1 MSTVIGLV
9 DNGKVWMG
17 ADSFATTK
25 GGERRRM
32 ICNKLFTNG
41 PYLIGYIGSVR
52 VGQVVRPEFFTAPKK
67 ISDFPDELM
76 TQFEKKKC
84 LAVDSDTQCSIHE
97 SNFLIAT
104 TEGKL
109 YEILVDFQMNEIED
123 FTSIGSGSDYALGSL
138 YTTRDWSSP
147 KKRILTALKIAAVY
161 DMSTGP
167 PFVVEEFLED

>member
-1 MSTVIGLV
+1 MSTVMAIV

-17 ADSFATTK
+17 ADSYATTK

-32 ICNKLFTNG
+32 KCTKIFTNG

-52 VGQVVRPEFFTAPKK
+52 TGQVLRPEYFIAPKK
-67 ISDFPDELM
+67 VHGFPDKLI
-76 TQFEKKKC
+76 THFEKKKC
-84 LAVDSDTQCSIHE
+84 LAVDPETQCSVFE
-97 SNFLIAT
+97 SNLLIAT
-104 TEGKL
+104 HEGRL

-123 FTSIGSGSDYALGSL
+123 FTSIGSGSNFALGSL

-147 KKRILTALKIAAVY
+147 KKRILTALKVAAIY

-167 PFVVEEFLED
+167 PFIVEEFLED